1 MSRLK
6 VCHVQ
11 VLPLMSGVQRAMLAF
26 FEVLPADRYEVVVIC
41 QAEGPLT
48 ETLRAHGIRY
58 ILMPELVRPVRPWK
72 DVQALIAFCHFCYT
86 EKPDVLHL
94 HSSKPGVLGRL
105 AGTLMQVPVVIQ
117 HNHGYAWTK
126 SDPAFK
132 KSCIAALERTLTR
145 ACDMVIFVSEETR
158 RFSVARG
165 LVPEHKSYTIYNGV
179 DTTHHRPPHDVAEV
193 AALRAARGIPTD
205 AFLLTF
211 VGRLWEQKN
220 PLALPEIFE
229 TASRL
234 APERNIHLAIAG
246 EGHLEAKLRDA
257 LQARGLL
264 ERTHFLGWVSDA
276 APVYRMSDCLI
287 LPSLF
292 EGLPLVLEECMASG
306 LPAVCS
312 KIPGSREVV
321 TPEVGFAE
329 PLTELARMGERVA
342 QLANDATLC
351 ASMRAQ
357 ARAKALAQFDRN
369 VTLPKLPPLYARLL
383 AQSAV
388 AGSTAIPRSM

>member
-26 FEVLPADRYEVVVIC
+26 FEVLPADQYEVVVIC
-41 QAEGPLT
+41 QSEGPLT
-48 ETLRAHGIRY
+48 ETLRAQGIRY
-58 ILMPELVRPVRPWK
+58 VLMPELIRPIRPWK
-72 DVQALIAFCHFCYT
+72 DAQAFIAFCHFCYT

-126 SDPAFK
+126 TDPTFK
-132 KSCIAALERTLTR
+132 KSLIALLERSLTR
-145 ACDMVIFVSEETR
+145 ACDMVIFVSDETR

-179 DTTHHRPPHDVAEV
+179 DTEHHRPPRDAAEV
-193 AALRAARGIPTD
+193 AELRAARGIPTD

-220 PLALPEIFE
+220 PLALPEILE
-229 TASRL
+229 TACQH
-234 APERNIHLAIAG
+234 APTQNIHLAIAG
-246 EGHLEAKLRDA
+246 EGHLETPLREA
-257 LQARGLL
+257 LQKRGLL

-276 APVYRMSDCLI
+276 APVYRMSDCLV

-312 KIPGSREVV
+312 RIPGSREVV

-329 PLTELARMGERVA
+329 PLSEISHFGKRVA
-342 QLANDATLC
+342 QLANDTRLC

-357 ARAKALAQFDRN
+357 ARAKALAQFDRK
-369 VTLPKLPPLYARLL
+369 VTLPQLPPLYARLL
-383 AQSAV
+383 AANAAPRAPLS
-388 AGSTAIPRSM
+388 PRSV